1 MHLIEI
7 VELNKSLGS
16 KSVLESINLVVN
28 AGEIKT
34 IMGRSGCGKTTLL
47 RCLAKLECPNTGRIL
62 FHGNDIFKKCFD
74 TLEYRKKVAFVFQNY
89 ALYRHLNVIDNVTLA
104 LIKVFHVPR
113 KVAREK
119 ALHHLHELDMASHQ
133 TKFPSELS
141 GGQQQRVAL
150 CRALVVDPEV
160 IVFDEPTSALDPV
173 MTKEVGT
180 LIHRLQKKAVTVLCI
195 THDIGL
201 AKQLSDRV
209 SFLQQG
215 RLHADV
221 AFSDLAPVGIDM
233 TRQSFFGV
241 GSYAH

>member
-16 KSVLESINLVVN
+16 KSVLESINLRVN

-47 RCLAKLECPNTGRIL
+47 RCLAKLECPNSGKIL
-62 FHGNDIFKKCFD
+62 FHGNDIFEKCFD

-104 LIKVFHVPR
+104 LIKVFHMPR
-113 KVAREK
+113 QVAREK
-119 ALHHLHELDMASHQ
+119 ALHRLHELDMASHQ

-180 LIHRLQKKAVTVLCI
+180 LIHCLQKKDVTVLCI

-221 AFSDLAPVGIDM
+221 AFSDFAPVGIDM
-233 TRQSFFGV
+233 SRQSSFGV
-241 GSYAH
+241 STYAH